1 MIQAIRYLKK
11 SKFIKMSIFMFVF
24 SFCAY
29 SQTPQDSIFIIRKNN
44 IVGTGRG
51 LEIDSVTYDSLL
63 SYIRMKKV
71 SYVCIEPDNRVAK
84 LLPDCSSHGHI
95 YPVCSYPYRRDSPIL
110 TFRLH
115 WMNDVEL
122 SDMGENQSLPSKE
135 TVGPYLQPATIN
147 IQEDDIASYFT
158 KDSIVRLRAM
168 SESDHKFTYS
178 EYNVTYTYFKIKE
191 EAKKKYEDVNF
202 CNYLNVV
209 IMGDT
214 FSIVTY
220 LKHKIWPQQK
230 AIRHG
235 TQIIGKN
242 DCIETMKVKERN
254 YSTPQYLGNS
264 TLTLGSEF
272 KGTEANNRFILIPN
286 GAVISSFPVV
296 ANNIEYTIGVRNNK
310 IIYIDTKD
318 ENFRINDLRINDFL
332 PESYFNREWGYIPGW
347 GKYVEIE
354 SGWYAGFDFRI
365 IPDEYSRI
373 QWFFKFDFNE

>member
-29 SQTPQDSIFIIRKNN
+29 LQSFASMQDSIFVIRKKN
-44 IVGTGRG
+44 IIGPY
-51 LEIDSVTYDSLL
+51 LEIDSVTHDSLL
-63 SYIRMKKV
+63 SYIKMGKV
-71 SYVCIEPDNRVAK
+71 SFVCIEPYNEIAI
-84 LLPDCSSHGHI
+84 LLPDASSRGHI
-95 YPVCSYPYRRDSPIL
+95 YPVRTYSDYSPKL
-110 TFRLH
+110 DGRLH
-115 WMNDVEL
+115 GMNDVEL

-158 KDSIVRLRAM
+158 KDSIVSLREM
-168 SESDHKFTYS
+168 SMSDYGKYTYS

-209 IMGDT
+209 IKGDT

-220 LKHKIWPQQK
+220 LKHKSVPPQK

-242 DCIETMKVKERN
+242 DCIETMKVKERS
-254 YSTPQYLGNS
+254 YSTPLGN
-264 TLTLGSEF
+264 LTLGSNF
-272 KGTEANNRFILIPN
+272 KGTKANEGVLIPS
-286 GAVISSFPVV
+286 GALVNSFPLVE
-296 ANNIEYTIGVRNNK
+296 NNIEYTVGVNNDK
-310 IIYIDTKD
+310 IIYISTADK
-318 ENFRINDLRINDFL
+318 NFRINNLKINDLL

-347 GKYVEIE
+347 GYYVEIE
-354 SGWYAGFDFRI
+354 SGWYAGFDFQTK
-365 IPDEYSRI
+365 PDKESRI
-373 QWFFKFDFNE
+373 QWFFKFDFNK

>member
-71 SYVCIEPDNRVAK
+71 SYVCIEPYNRVAK

-95 YPVCSYPYRRDSPIL
+95 YPVCSYRRDSPIL

-158 KDSIVRLRAM
+158 KDSIVSLREM
-168 SESDHKFTYS
+168 SMSDYGKYIYS
-178 EYNVTYTYFKIKE
+178 AYNVTYTYFKIKE
-191 EAKKKYEDVNF
+191 EVKKKYEDVNF

-209 IMGDT
+209 IKGDT

-220 LKHKIWPQQK
+220 LKHKSVPPQK

-235 TQIIGKN
+235 TQIIGKD
-242 DCIETMKVKERN
+242 DCIETMKVKERS
-254 YSTPQYLGNS
+254 YSTPLGS
-264 TLTLGSEF
+264 LTLGSNF
-272 KGTEANNRFILIPN
+272 KGTKSNEGVLIPS
-286 GAVISSFPVV
+286 GALVNSFPLVE
-296 ANNIEYTIGVRNNK
+296 NNIEYTVGVNNDK
-310 IIYIDTKD
+310 IIYISTADK
-318 ENFRINDLRINDFL
+318 NFRINNLKINDLL

-347 GKYVEIE
+347 GYYMEIE
-354 SGWYAGFDFRI
+354 SGWYAGFDFQTK
-365 IPDEYSRI
+365 PDKESRI
-373 QWFFKFDFNE
+373 QWFFKFDFNKYFLI

>member
-44 IVGTGRG
+44 IIGTGRG

-95 YPVCSYPYRRDSPIL
+95 YPVCSYRRDSPIL

-158 KDSIVRLRAM
+158 KDSIVSLREISM
-168 SESDHKFTYS
+168 SDYGKYTYS

-191 EAKKKYEDVNF
+191 EAKKKYEDMNF

-209 IMGDT
+209 IKGDT

-220 LKHKIWPQQK
+220 LKHKSVPPQK

-235 TQIIGKN
+235 TQIIGKD
-242 DCIETMKVKERN
+242 DCIETMKVKGSHI
-254 YSTPQYLGNS
+254 YSPPQKSGND
-264 TLTLGSEF
+264 
-272 KGTEANNRFILIPN
+272 KGRKE
-286 GAVISSFPVV
+286 
-296 ANNIEYTIGVRNNK
+296 
-310 IIYIDTKD
+310 D
-318 ENFRINDLRINDFL
+318 
-332 PESYFNREWGYIPGW
+332 
-347 GKYVEIE
+347 
-354 SGWYAGFDFRI
+354 
-365 IPDEYSRI
+365 
-373 QWFFKFDFNE
+373 